1 MIQLNIDMTEE
12 PEDEEDRIFLATNQ
26 WTGNGYSL
34 VIPREHV
41 DVASAAAAAA
51 AISQSIATIGQQIA
65 NAFSSALGP
74 VMQAIHDADE
84 QQMRA
89 THPGLEQFNIHDLQ
103 ARERMLHKQEV

>member
-26 WTGNGYSL
+26 WVGDGYKL
-34 VIPREHV
+34 VIPPEHA
-41 DVASAAAAAA
+41 DVAAAVAAAAKSLA
-51 AISQSIATIGQQIA
+51 SIGQQLA
-65 NAFSSALGP
+65 NALRSAIDP
-74 VMQAIHDADE
+74 VMQAIRDVDE

-89 THPGLEQFNIHDLQ
+89 THPGLEQFDIQAQ